1 MEPFF
6 KITNVDNAS
15 RAGLIHL
22 KGMYINTPCFMPVAT
37 QASVKSLD
45 SFELKEIGYKLILSN
60 IYHMAVRPGIDY
72 LHKFGG
78 IHKFM
83 NWDGLILTD
92 SGGFQ
97 GYSLA
102 HRVKIRNDGIIFKSH
117 LDGKEIYFKPKEVI
131 EYQENIGSNIMMPL
145 DICLP
150 KGVSDNKLIEALET
164 TYRWAKESISARTS
178 YSSKLFG
185 IIQGGNN
192 LELRELSAKKIT
204 KLDFDGFAYG
214 GLSVGEDKDLMIQS
228 QISANRLLPEDKPRY
243 LMGIGSPEDLVRSI
257 YNGFDMFDC
266 VLPTRIARNGSLFT
280 KNGRINIF
288 NSKYKNLDKPIA
300 LNCECYSCQNY
311 SVAYIHH
318 LFKAKELLGYRIT
331 SIHNLAFL
339 YNLMN
344 EIQQH
349 IKNSDFSEFVNEFLS
364 KYKVADREV
373 QQEQKFKWIESKGR
387 IKNNI

>member
-1 MEPFF
+1 MEDFF
-6 KITNVDNAS
+6 KILNTDGNS
-15 RAGLIHL
+15 RTAI
-22 KGMYINTPCFMPVAT
+22 MSINNIEIQTPCFMPVAT

-60 IYHMAVRPGIDY
+60 IYHMAVRPGINY
-72 LHKFGG
+72 LNKFGG

-102 HRVKIRNDGIIFKSH
+102 HRVKIKDDGIVFQSH
-117 LDGKEIYFKPKEVI
+117 LDGKEIYFKPKEVVK
-131 EYQENIGSNIMMPL
+131 YQEDIGSNIMMPL

-150 KGVSDNKLIEALET
+150 KGSSEKKLIDALET
-164 TYRWAKESISARTS
+164 TYEWAKLSISARS
-178 YSSKLFG
+178 SNSSKLFG

-192 LELRELSAKKIT
+192 LELRELSANKMT
-204 KLDFDGFAYG
+204 GLNFDGFAYG
-214 GLSVGEDKDLMIQS
+214 GLSVGEDKELMINTQL
-228 QISANRLLPEDKPRY
+228 SANKLLPENKPRY

-280 KNGRINIF
+280 KNGRLNVF
-288 NSKYKNLDKPIA
+288 NAKYKDIDKPIDT
-300 LNCECYSCQNY
+300 NCNCYSCKNY
-311 SVAYIHH
+311 SLAYVHH
-318 LFKAKELLGYRIT
+318 LFKSKELLGYRIA

-349 IKNSDFSEFVNEFLS
+349 ITNSDFSGFVDEFLA
-364 KYKVADREV
+364 KYKVSDPKI
-373 QQEQKFKWIESKGR
+373 QQEQKFKWIKSQGR
-387 IKNNI
+387 NTN

>member
-1 MEPFF
+1 MEDFF
-6 KITNVDNAS
+6 KILNTDGNS
-15 RAGLIHL
+15 RTAI
-22 KGMYINTPCFMPVAT
+22 MSINNIEIQTPCFMPVAT

-60 IYHMAVRPGIDY
+60 IYHMAVRPGINY
-72 LHKFGG
+72 LNKFGG

-102 HRVKIRNDGIIFKSH
+102 HRVKIKDDGIVFQSH
-117 LDGKEIYFKPKEVI
+117 LDGKEIYFKPKEVVK
-131 EYQENIGSNIMMPL
+131 YQEDIGSNIMMPL

-150 KGVSDNKLIEALET
+150 KGSSEKKLIDALET
-164 TYRWAKESISARTS
+164 TYEWAKQSISARS
-178 YSSKLFG
+178 SNSSKLFG

-192 LELRELSAKKIT
+192 LELRELSANKMT
-204 KLDFDGFAYG
+204 GLNFDGFAYG
-214 GLSVGEDKDLMIQS
+214 GLSVGEDKELMINTQL
-228 QISANRLLPEDKPRY
+228 SANKLLPENKPRY

-280 KNGRINIF
+280 KNGRLNVF
-288 NSKYKNLDKPIA
+288 NAKYKDIDKPIDT
-300 LNCECYSCQNY
+300 NCNCYSCKNY
-311 SVAYIHH
+311 SLAYVHH
-318 LFKAKELLGYRIT
+318 LFKSKELLGYRIA

-349 IKNSDFSEFVNEFLS
+349 ITNSDFSGFVDEFLA
-364 KYKVADREV
+364 KYKVSDPKI
-373 QQEQKFKWIESKGR
+373 QQEQKFKWIKSQGR
-387 IKNNI
+387 NTN

>member
-1 MEPFF
+1 MEDFF
-6 KITNVDNAS
+6 KILNTDGNS
-15 RAGLIHL
+15 RTAI
-22 KGMYINTPCFMPVAT
+22 MSINNIEIQTPCFMPVAT

-60 IYHMAVRPGIDY
+60 IYHMAVRPGINY
-72 LHKFGG
+72 LNKFGG

-102 HRVKIRNDGIIFKSH
+102 HRVKIKDDGIVFQSH
-117 LDGKEIYFKPKEVI
+117 LDGKEIYFKPKEVVK
-131 EYQENIGSNIMMPL
+131 YQEDIGSNIMMPL

-150 KGVSDNKLIEALET
+150 KGSSEKKLIDALET
-164 TYRWAKESISARTS
+164 TYEWAKQSISARS
-178 YSSKLFG
+178 SNSSKLFG

-192 LELRELSAKKIT
+192 LELRELSANKMT
-204 KLDFDGFAYG
+204 GLNFDGFAYG
-214 GLSVGEDKDLMIQS
+214 GLSVGEDKELMINTQL
-228 QISANRLLPEDKPRY
+228 SANKLLPENKPRY

-280 KNGRINIF
+280 KNGRLNVF
-288 NSKYKNLDKPIA
+288 NAKYKDIDKPIDT
-300 LNCECYSCQNY
+300 NCNCYSCKNY
-311 SVAYIHH
+311 SLAYVHH
-318 LFKAKELLGYRIT
+318 LFKSKELLGYRIA

-349 IKNSDFSEFVNEFLS
+349 ITNSDFSEFVDEFLA
-364 KYKVADREV
+364 KYKVSDPKI
-373 QQEQKFKWIESKGR
+373 QQEQKFKWIKSQGR
-387 IKNNI
+387 NTN

>member
-1 MEPFF
+1 MEDFF
-6 KITNVDNAS
+6 KILNTDGNS
-15 RAGLIHL
+15 RTAI
-22 KGMYINTPCFMPVAT
+22 MSINNIKIQTPCFMPVAT

-45 SFELKEIGYKLILSN
+45 SFELKEIGYNLILSN
-60 IYHMAVRPGIDY
+60 IYHMAVRPGINY
-72 LHKFGG
+72 LNQFGG

-102 HRVKIRNDGIIFKSH
+102 HRVKIKNDGIIFQSH
-117 LDGKEIYFKPKEVI
+117 LDGKEIYFKPKEVVK
-131 EYQENIGSNIMMPL
+131 YQENIGSNIMMPL

-150 KGVSDNKLIEALET
+150 KGSSEKKLIDALET
-164 TYRWAKESISARTS
+164 TYEWAKQSISARS
-178 YSSKLFG
+178 SNSSKLFG

-192 LELRELSAKKIT
+192 LELRELSANKMT
-204 KLDFDGFAYG
+204 GLNFDGFAYG
-214 GLSVGEDKDLMIQS
+214 GLSVGEDKELMINTQL
-228 QISANRLLPEDKPRY
+228 SANKLLPENKPRY

-280 KNGRINIF
+280 KNGRLNVF
-288 NSKYKNLDKPIA
+288 NAKYKDIDKPIDT
-300 LNCECYSCQNY
+300 NCNCYSCKNY
-311 SVAYIHH
+311 SLAYVHH
-318 LFKAKELLGYRIT
+318 LFKSKELLGYRIA

-349 IKNSDFSEFVNEFLS
+349 ITNSDFSGFVDEFLA
-364 KYKVADREV
+364 KYKVSDPKI
-373 QQEQKFKWIESKGR
+373 QQEQKFKWIKSQGR
-387 IKNNI
+387 NTN

>member
-6 KITNVDNAS
+6 KIINVDNAS
-15 RAGLIHL
+15 RTGVIHL
-22 KGMYINTPCFMPVAT
+22 KGININTPCFMPVAT

-60 IYHMAVRPGIDY
+60 IYHMAVRPGINY

-150 KGVSDNKLIEALET
+150 KGSNENKLMEALET
-164 TYRWAKESISARTS
+164 TYKWGKESISARTS
-178 YSSKLFG
+178 SSSKLFG

-192 LELRELSAKKIT
+192 LQLREISAKKMT
-204 KLDFDGFAYG
+204 QLDFDGFAYG
-214 GLSVGEDKDLMIQS
+214 GLSVGEDKDLMIQT

-280 KNGRINIF
+280 NNGRINIF
-288 NSKYKNLDKPIA
+288 NSKYKNLDKPIV
-300 LNCECYSCQNY
+300 LNCECYSCHNY

-318 LFKAKELLGYRIT
+318 LFKAKELLGYRIA

-344 EIQQH
+344 EIRQH

-364 KYKVADREV
+364 KYKVPNQKV
-373 QQEQKFKWIESKGR
+373 QQEQKSKWIESKGR
-387 IKNNI
+387 IKNKI

>member
-1 MEPFF
+1 MEDFF
-6 KITNVDNAS
+6 KILNTDGNS
-15 RAGLIHL
+15 RTAI
-22 KGMYINTPCFMPVAT
+22 MSINNIEIQTPCFMPVAT

-60 IYHMAVRPGIDY
+60 IYHMAVRPGINY
-72 LHKFGG
+72 LNKFGG

-102 HRVKIRNDGIIFKSH
+102 HRVKIKNDGIIFQSH
-117 LDGKEIYFKPKEVI
+117 LDGKEIYFKPKEVVK
-131 EYQENIGSNIMMPL
+131 YQEDIGSNIMMPL

-150 KGVSDNKLIEALET
+150 KGSNEKKLIDALET
-164 TYRWAKESISARTS
+164 TYDWAKQSISARS
-178 YSSKLFG
+178 SNNSKLFG

-192 LELRELSAKKIT
+192 LELRELSANKMT
-204 KLDFDGFAYG
+204 GLDFDGFAYG
-214 GLSVGEDKDLMIQS
+214 GLSVGEDKELMINTQV
-228 QISANRLLPEDKPRY
+228 SANKLLPENKPRY

-280 KNGRINIF
+280 KNGRLNVF
-288 NSKYKNLDKPIA
+288 NAQYKDIDKPIDT
-300 LNCECYSCQNY
+300 NCTCYSCKNY
-311 SVAYIHH
+311 SLAYIHH
-318 LFKAKELLGYRIT
+318 LFKSKELLAYRIA

-349 IKNSDFSEFVNEFLS
+349 ITNSDFSEFKDEFLA
-364 KYKVADREV
+364 KYKVSDPKV
-373 QQEQKFKWIESKGR
+373 QQEQKSKWIQSQGR
-387 IKNNI
+387 NTNQK